1 MADAES
7 QLGPI
12 SVAVFNASGRFA
24 PGSILE
30 LSAADYEG
38 SWRGSALGGFH
49 FGQSVARVM
58 DARGS
63 GTIIFT
69 GATASMRG
77 GARFAAFAGSKMAL
91 RGLAQ
96 SMARELG
103 PRGIHVCHT
112 IIDGGIQMPGSAPP
126 AQPDGRM
133 DPDAIAASYL
143 ALHEQHRS
151 CWTLE
156 LDLRPYCEKF

>member
-1 MADAES
+1 M
-7 QLGPI
+7 
-12 SVAVFNASGRFA
+12 FNASGRFA

-58 DARGS
+58 DSRGS
-63 GTIIFT
+63 GTIIYT
-69 GATASMRG
+69 GATASTRG
-77 GARFAAFAGSKMAL
+77 AARFAAFAGSKMAL
-91 RGLAQ
+91 RALAQ
-96 SMARELG
+96 SMAKELG

-112 IIDGGIQMPGSAPP
+112 ILDGGIQMPSSPPP

-151 CWTLE
+151 CWTFE